1 MLFNDIFN
9 EQMTSNEARMAFFE
23 AVEGKTK
30 EEVEQIKSAYFE
42 VLHKITEREMRLAGE
57 GLLID

>member
-1 MLFNDIFN
+1 
-9 EQMTSNEARMAFFE
+9 MTSNEARMAFFE

-42 VLHKITEREMRLAGE
+42 VLHKITEREMRLARE
-57 GLLID
+57 GWLID

>member
-1 MLFNDIFN
+1 
-9 EQMTSNEARMAFFE
+9 MTSNEARMAFFE

-42 VLHKITEREMRLAGE
+42 VLHKITEKEMRLAGE
-57 GLLID
+57 GWLID

>member
-30 EEVEQIKSAYFE
+30 EEVEQIKSAYSE

-57 GLLID
+57 GWLID

>member
-42 VLHKITEREMRLAGE
+42 VLHKITKKEFELAKE
-57 GLLID
+57 GWMID